1 MRQQGYAV
9 KITGFLPV
17 DKSDLDSAGEAIDA
31 LKNAISEGDIGDLIK
46 LLGSSITVEQKLTS
60 RVTD

>member
-17 DKSDLDSAGEAIDA
+17 DKSDLKSQKAAIDA
-31 LKNAISEGDIGDLIK
+31 LTEAGDGDPAELIK
-46 LLGSSITVEQKLTS
+46 LLQGVELEHKLTS
-60 RVTD
+60 RQAD